1 MYGESA
7 RLFRERLPRFGI
19 TTTFVEQTDPEAY
32 ERAIGPNTKV
42 LYVETPA
49 NPTLTITD
57 LQRVRE
63 IARARGIAVVA
74 DNTFA
79 TPYCQRPLAH
89 GVDLVIHSMTKM
101 IGGHG
106 DAIGGIVVGPSDRI
120 AAIKETAIKSMG
132 GILSPFSAMLI
143 SRGIRTFS
151 LRARQSCETAVALA
165 RALESH
171 PRVARVHHPAL
182 ESHPGHAI
190 ARRQMSAF
198 GSLVALEVKGG
209 VDVGRKVL
217 ESCRVVTHAVSLGD
231 ARSLIT
237 HPASTTHMSMPRE
250 ARIAAGIDDGL
261 LRVSCG
267 IEETADVVGDLLAA
281 LA

>member
-19 TTTFVEQTDPEAY
+19 TTTFVEQTDPESY

-120 AAIKETAIKSMG
+120 AAMP
-132 GILSPFSAMLI
+132 L
-143 SRGIRTFS
+143 
-151 LRARQSCETAVALA
+151 AVA
-165 RALESH
+165 
-171 PRVARVHHPAL
+171 
-182 ESHPGHAI
+182 HA
-190 ARRQMSAF
+190 S
-198 GSLVALEVKGG
+198 
-209 VDVGRKVL
+209 
-217 ESCRVVTHAVSLGD
+217 
-231 ARSLIT
+231 
-237 HPASTTHMSMPRE
+237 
-250 ARIAAGIDDGL
+250 
-261 LRVSCG
+261 
-267 IEETADVVGDLLAA
+267 
-281 LA
+281 